1 MRSKTVKLIESINEN
16 ISKGDLIEEKTNDYI
31 DYIATHKA
39 NTEKAW
45 DVIKTI
51 DNPYIQNNLEVLDNN
66 VKNHDQSKYD
76 DEEFEWYRKKYYPVD
91 DNEANEVMDKIQDI
105 FWLHYSKNPHHWEY
119 WLDENKELD
128 YSKHSDEEIDNNVM
142 IAYIEML
149 CDWASFGLKKDD
161 PREVREW
168 YINEKPKMT
177 LFPAEQEVLEDILE
191 EYINKFPEE
200 ENDEQD

>member
-1 MRSKTVKLIESINEN
+1 
-16 ISKGDLIEEKTNDYI
+16 
-31 DYIATHKA
+31 
-39 NTEKAW
+39 
-45 DVIKTI
+45 
-51 DNPYIQNNLEVLDNN
+51 
-66 VKNHDQSKYD
+66 
-76 DEEFEWYRKKYYPVD
+76 
-91 DNEANEVMDKIQDI
+91 MDKIQDI

-128 YSKHSDEEIDNNVM
+128 YTKHSDEEIDNNVM